1 MQASAAP
8 GDSSQQKG
16 EQKPAPQRPA
26 CPRPLKHFERPWV
39 TSVRSVV
46 NVEKKNDAGSSGCEH
61 APEQAGTPSAAVTP
75 PRMDAG
81 ATGGS

>member
-1 MQASAAP
+1 M
-8 GDSSQQKG
+8 
-16 EQKPAPQRPA
+16 
-26 CPRPLKHFERPWV
+26 
-39 TSVRSVV
+39 

-81 ATGGS
+81 AIRGGELRETQLDEGDDVGSF

>member
-1 MQASAAP
+1 MSNVGPGLRRGREASP
-8 GDSSQQKG
+8 EVPD
-16 EQKPAPQRPA
+16 PAELVREVVPVVVRP
-26 CPRPLKHFERPWV
+26 RV